1 MQVTVIDEPTLFYI
15 FDHLHHTADGSD
27 GIHVWLRQ
35 HIAATY
41 VTVLAHLLNKS
52 FTTSHYLINRIT
64 HSTSCQS
71 QNPKTPSEYRPI
83 SVLPVISRLVERY
96 VGHRLIYPAFLTPP
110 MDNLIK
116 NQFAFRPTGS
126 TTAAIISIVHN
137 INELL

>member
-1 MQVTVIDEPTLFYI
+1 MSRRSSTSSITSITQRMGVMASMFGFGNSLLLLMSLCLRISLTN
-15 FDHLHHTADGSD
+15 HSLHHT
-27 GIHVWLRQ
+27 
-35 HIAATY
+35 
-41 VTVLAHLLNKS
+41 
-52 FTTSHYLINRIT
+52 YLINRIT

-126 TTAAIISIVHN
+126 TTAAIIFIVHN